1 MRPQDM
7 TVTKSDLAAETIAS
21 AIWDAANQHDNGTA
35 VGASV
40 RRSLRRHARE
50 LLDLH
55 DIAHG
60 DVLTDVR
67 VETEQLEGL
76 RAQLVNGQ
84 G

>member
-1 MRPQDM
+1 MAIRPQDL
-7 TVTKSDLAAETIAS
+7 TAVKSDLAAETLAS

-40 RRSLRRHARE
+40 QRSLKRHARE

-55 DIAHG
+55 DIKAE
-60 DVLTDVR
+60 DVLVSR
-67 VETEQLEGL
+67 HGGEGGDGFT
-76 RAQLVNGQ
+76 NGQ